1 MRVSERCA
9 ACLYDK
15 QKNITKDTDFLE
27 EIRSIIKN
35 RGENDSAPY
44 LVYLFQQCYERH
56 FGNQSPYV
64 KIKKKYNDIVLSM
77 ENSIRSRIESSSDP
91 LAKALAYARV
101 GNYIDFGAMD
111 QVDEDTFLDMLERV
125 DWKDEENEVYQSFVA
140 QCEKAKN
147 FLILIDNCGEIV
159 LDRLFLEQL
168 KKCFPDLHIVA
179 MVRGGEVLNDATI
192 EDATYVGLD
201 LVADVV
207 TSGLPIAGTVYDLLS
222 DEAREAMDEADVILS
237 KGQGNYEALSKQG
250 LHVFYSFLCK
260 CDVFI
265 ERFNVPKLT
274 GLFLEE

>member
-15 QKNITKDTDFLE
+15 QKNITKDTEFLE
-27 EIRSIIKN
+27 EIRSIIKH

-56 FGNQSPYV
+56 FGSQSPYV
-64 KIKKKYNDIVLSM
+64 QIKKKYNDIVLSM
-77 ENSIRSRIESSSDP
+77 ENSIRSRIACSSDP

-101 GNYIDFGAMD
+101 GNYIDFGAID

-125 DWKDEENEVYQSFVA
+125 EWKDEENEVYRSFVT

-159 LDRLFLEQL
+159 LDRMFLEQL
-168 KKCFPDLHIVA
+168 KKRFPDLHIVA

-192 EDATYVGLD
+192 EDASYVGLD
-201 LVADVV
+201 AVADVV

-222 DEAREAMDEADVILS
+222 DEAKKAMDEADVILS

-250 LHVFYSFLCK
+250 MHIFYSFLCK
-260 CDVFI
+260 CDVFV
-265 ERFNVPKLT
+265 ERFQVPQLT